1 MEYSDHYGMRIV
13 HVVAPA
19 AIAANTNGASVDSLG
34 YESVEFI
41 WHVGTAMVGGGFDVT
56 FEESD
61 TGAFG
66 GEQNAVAV
74 ADIVG
79 GPVQISIGDANKVFR
94 AGYIGKKRYVRPVM
108 TETGTI
114 TGGVVGCSAVL
125 GHARNE
131 PVADQNT

>member
-1 MEYSDHYGMRIV
+1 LEHSIHHNVRAV

-19 AIAANTNGASVDSLG
+19 AIAANTNGASVDCLGFESL
-34 YESVEFI
+34 EFLF
-41 WHVGTAMVGGGFDVT
+41 HVGAAMVGGGFDVT

-66 GEQNAVAV
+66 GEQNAVAT
-74 ADIVG
+74 AEILG

-94 AGYIGKKRYVRPVM
+94 AGYVGKKRHVRPVL

-114 TGGVVGCSAVL
+114 TAGVVGCMALLSVPRYA
-125 GHARNE
+125 